1 MTYINYSSSVIP
13 IILASWVCCW
23 LERKSNAVLP
33 SAMKNFFTPAICLAV
48 VVPLTFLVIG
58 PLATWLSHM
67 IANGYQVIYVFAPWL
82 AGAVLGALWQ
92 VCVIFGLHWGL
103 IPLMI
108 NNMTVLG
115 HDSMLPIIL
124 PAVIAQ
130 VGAVLGIL
138 LATRDSRQRMLAGSA
153 FSAGLFGITEPAI
166 YGLTLPLR
174 RPFIFGC
181 IAGAIGGAI
190 TAFSNSYAYSFGVPN
205 IFFPAQMIPPGGIDF
220 SVWGGLIGTGV
231 AFILACVLTFFAGM
245 PRSQA
250 EQTVVIA
257 SAAENDILAPMSG
270 SVLALDQ
277 VPDSTFA
284 SGLLGKG
291 VAIIPAVG
299 KVIAPFSGEVASL
312 FQTKHAI
319 GLLSDSGIELLI
331 HVGIDTVKLDG
342 VPFTAH
348 VKEGDKV
355 QAGDLLLEFDR
366 QAILDA
372 GYDLATPIII
382 SNSDDYRSV
391 EIVSAS
397 VVDAGQPLLSVS
409 H

>member
-1 MTYINYSSSVIP
+1 
-13 IILASWVCCW
+13 
-23 LERKSNAVLP
+23 
-33 SAMKNFFTPAICLAV
+33 
-48 VVPLTFLVIG
+48 TFLVIG
-58 PLATWLSHM
+58 PVATWLSHLL
-67 IANGYQVIYVFAPWL
+67 ANGYQFIYAFAPWL
-82 AGAVLGALWQ
+82 AGAVLGAMWQ

-103 IPLMI
+103 VPLMI

-138 LATRDSRQRMLAGSA
+138 LATRDARQRMLAGSA

-190 TAFSNSYAYSFGVPN
+190 TAFSNSHAYSFGVPN
-205 IFFPAQMIPPGGIDF
+205 IFFPAQMIPPGGIDA

-231 AFILACVLTFFAGM
+231 AFVLACVLTFFAGL
-245 PRSQA
+245 PL
-250 EQTVVIA
+250 E
-257 SAAENDILAPMSG
+257 
-270 SVLALDQ
+270 Q

-299 KVIAPFSGEVASL
+299 QVIAPFPGEVASL

-319 GLLSDSGIELLI
+319 GLQSDSGIELLI

-348 VKEGDKV
+348 VKEGDRV
-355 QAGDLLLEFDR
+355 QAGDLLIEFDR

-382 SNSDDYRSV
+382 SNSDDYREIDTVASSTV
-391 EIVSAS
+391 E
-397 VVDAGQPLLSVS
+397 AGQPLLSVS